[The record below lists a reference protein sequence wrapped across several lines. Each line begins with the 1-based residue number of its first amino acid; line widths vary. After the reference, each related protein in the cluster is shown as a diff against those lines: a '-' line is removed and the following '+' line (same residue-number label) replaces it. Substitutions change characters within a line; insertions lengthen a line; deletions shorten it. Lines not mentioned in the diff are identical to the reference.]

1 MSKQNLSS
9 DGQTKKQN
17 FLSSLLSYAREGKR
31 KLVLSVVLSVISITA
46 GLVPYYCFYRILVLF
61 LAGEASVSG
70 IWKWSLL
77 ALAAYVVKVLCFG
90 LSTMASH
97 YADYFTPRDPERNS
111 VPLHWFSFANH
122 RFAFGI
128 HPYVLLF
135 NLAQYSRM
143 FILPVSI
150 Q

>member
-1 MSKQNLSS
+1 M
-9 DGQTKKQN
+9 
-17 FLSSLLSYAREGKR
+17 R
-31 KLVLSVVLSVISITA
+31 KENIKIKC
-46 GLVPYYCFYRILVLF
+46 PKHIL
-61 LAGEASVSG
+61 
-70 IWKWSLL
+70 
-77 ALAAYVVKVLCFG
+77 FG
-90 LSTMASH
+90 DPM
-97 YADYFTPRDPERNS
+97 YFDYFTPRDPERNP

>member
-31 KLVLSVVLSVISITA
+31 KLV
-46 GLVPYYCFYRILVLF
+46 
-61 LAGEASVSG
+61 
-70 IWKWSLL
+70 L